1 MALGGKMTSKE
12 QELRNVLEF
21 YYIRNK
27 FRNKPMT
34 DEEQKQADTILE
46 KIKIENDKY
55 ENYKRLSNLLWFEI
69 ILE

>member
-55 ENYKRLSNLLWFEI
+55 ENYKRLSNLL
-69 ILE
+69 